1 MNRIIN
7 NENGAVAVIIA
18 LLMSVF
24 LGISALVI
32 DGGMLYMEKQKLRN
46 AADAAALA
54 GAQELP
60 STPDRAAAKATEA
73 IRLNEEDPNKFT
85 IMLSKNNHR
94 ITVSAEKSVD
104 LVFAKVLGFAEAKV
118 DAVSHSEIGAL
129 SSGRGAVPVGIEDTS
144 PLIFG
149 EIKRLKVEDATVG
162 NFGALAIQGPGANIY
177 EEDFKMGYDQE
188 LRINQIVNTQTG
200 NLAGPTARAVNYRI
214 SACPMSTYL
223 DYPDDCP
230 RVVLVPVF
238 QSVVTEQ
245 NQVKAVKIV
254 GFAKFFIENVT
265 SSGTSAEIVGRF
277 IEETSSG
284 EIAYGSSNYGAYG
297 YKLTR

>member
-1 MNRIIN
+1 MNRFIN
-7 NENGAVAVIIA
+7 NQNGAVAVIIA

-46 AADAAALA
+46 VADAAALA

-60 STPDRAAAKATEA
+60 TTPDRAVSKAIEA
-73 IRLNEEDPNKFT
+73 INLNEEDPNEFT
-85 IMLSKNNHR
+85 ITFSKNNHR
-94 ITVSAEKSVD
+94 ITVRAEKSVD

-118 DAVSHSEIGAL
+118 DAVSHSEIGTL
-129 SSGRGAVPVGIEDTS
+129 TSGRGAVPVGVEYTS

-200 NLAGPTARAVNYRI
+200 NLAGPTVRAVNYRI
-214 SACPMSTYL
+214 SACPTSTYL
-223 DYPDDCP
+223 DFPEDCP

-254 GFAKFFIENVT
+254 GFAEFFIENVT

-277 IEETSSG
+277 IEETASG
-284 EIAYGSSNYGAYG
+284 EIAYDSSNYGAYG